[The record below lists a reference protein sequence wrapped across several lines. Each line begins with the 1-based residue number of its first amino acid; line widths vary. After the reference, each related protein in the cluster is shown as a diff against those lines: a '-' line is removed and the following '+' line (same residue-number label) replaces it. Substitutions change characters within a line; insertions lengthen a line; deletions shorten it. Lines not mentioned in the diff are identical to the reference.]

1 MHGAKTL
8 EVDLKTPIPVLI
20 VYATA
25 VVMEDGET
33 RFFDDLYG
41 FAAQLAAL
49 AAKGYPCSR
58 WNPTSGARAPHP
70 HE

>member
-1 MHGAKTL
+1 VL
-8 EVDLKTPIPVLI
+8 EN
-20 VYATA
+20 
-25 VVMEDGET
+25 GEV

-41 FAAQLAAL
+41 FDAQLDTL
-49 AAKGYPCSR
+49 AAKGYPSSR